1 MSLKIAPYIVLDGN
15 CAEAVAFYEKVLGA
29 TNLGVQRFGDM
40 PGEGGHP
47 MPEEAKNRVL
57 HAALEFDGQ
66 LLLFSDTFPGNP
78 FQLGDQLSIALMT
91 TDLERLKS
99 IFHALSD
106 GGQVQMELQ
115 ETFWSPSFGMVRDR
129 FGITWQLS
137 GEGAEE

>member
-1 MSLKIAPYIVLDGN
+1 MSLKIAPYVVLDGN
-15 CAEAVAFYEKVLGA
+15 CAEVVAFYEKVLGA
-29 TNLGVQRFGDM
+29 NNLGIQRFGDM
-40 PGEGGHP
+40 PGKGHS

-66 LLLFSDTFPGNP
+66 MLLFSDTFPGNP
-78 FQLGDQLSIALMT
+78 YQQGDQLNIAIMT
-91 TDLERLKS
+91 KDLERLKS

-106 GGQVQMELQ
+106 GGQVRMELQ

-137 GEGAEE
+137 GEASDK